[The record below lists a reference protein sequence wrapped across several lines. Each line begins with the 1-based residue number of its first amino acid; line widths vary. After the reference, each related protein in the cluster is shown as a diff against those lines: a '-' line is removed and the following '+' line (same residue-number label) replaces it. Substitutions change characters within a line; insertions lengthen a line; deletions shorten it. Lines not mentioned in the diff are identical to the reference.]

1 MSNINSLARKSLCIS
16 TLLILQVLKLGSL
29 PSSSSSCIFKM
40 AAVMVDAMLV
50 ELAYRLPNYTA
61 TQTDM
66 RSNMTVAILN
76 IPIYTAAQLA

>member
-1 MSNINSLARKSLCIS
+1 
-16 TLLILQVLKLGSL
+16 
-29 PSSSSSCIFKM
+29 
-40 AAVMVDAMLV
+40 MVDAMLV